1 MPSTHGAMPTGSRTM
16 RQTARERTCVWMLM
30 SIWGVYH
37 VNMCKRA
44 RWHRGRRGMWK
55 YVQMCQLMQPLQR
68 PGRRW
73 LRAVPGRSG
82 WDRGLEAGDLVSRH
96 VSLDTVHALSDTR
109 HTRHP
114 TRQTRRRDQGFG
126 TWVGGWVGGG
136 MVACILPR
144 RSDRLGTRGRGIR
157 IASCSVASLHRQCRG
172 SPADTNI

>member
-1 MPSTHGAMPTGSRTM
+1 MPTGSRMM

-114 TRQTRRRDQGFG
+114 TRQTQRRDQVWGCA
-126 TWVGGWVGGG
+126 WVVGWLGGWGDGGLHSPKTERSSG
-136 MVACILPR
+136 DPR
-144 RSDRLGTRGRGIR
+144 PWYPDSFMQRSEPSSAMPGLT
-157 IASCSVASLHRQCRG
+157 CRYKHMN
-172 SPADTNI
+172 TN